1 MFLEMEFFFNE
12 QVMLI
17 NEQTIREPEPEKRDM
32 FQKKNLEFEV
42 LSVVLFSE
50 FLFVFIY
57 LIANCVESR
66 VDSLFETFA
75 LAFSNQF
82 VEIGRAHV

>member
-1 MFLEMEFFFNE
+1 MFREMEFFFNE

-42 LSVVLFSE
+42 L
-50 FLFVFIY
+50 
-57 LIANCVESR
+57 
-66 VDSLFETFA
+66 
-75 LAFSNQF
+75 
-82 VEIGRAHV
+82 